1 MTLTSGDWVTWKNS
15 NDMKFVGKIISTHDR
30 YMVIDTWYIDFD
42 TTVWHLKSL
51 VMHEY
56 EREYQLIDEMQAK
69 LMYNLTTGDA

>member
-30 YMVIDTWYIDFD
+30 YMVIDTWYID
-42 TTVWHLKSL
+42 TTGRTSYNRDSHLKL
-51 VMHEY
+51 LMMYEY

-69 LMYNLTTGDA
+69 LML